1 MAAVV
6 AARVVDERAR
16 KSDPEACQECGRSGL
31 FPICRAC
38 DHELEREMV
47 VYLAFW
53 DAARVR
59 VTA

>member
-1 MAAVV
+1 MAAV
-6 AARVVDERAR
+6 AARAVDEPAR
-16 KSDPEACQECGRSGL
+16 IKSDPEACQECGRAGL

-47 VYLAFW
+47 AYLAFW